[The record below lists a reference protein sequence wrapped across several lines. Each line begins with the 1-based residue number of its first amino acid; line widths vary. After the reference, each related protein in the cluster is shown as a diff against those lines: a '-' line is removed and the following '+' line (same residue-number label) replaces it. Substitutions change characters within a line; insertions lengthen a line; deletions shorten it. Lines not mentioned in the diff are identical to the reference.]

1 MSMEWLLYLP
11 AYIKVGGSF
20 LGILLLN
27 YFGLPLGLAIL
38 LFSVLLPLWA
48 GTGMDGLYYQI
59 TSFTQPQNYILPV
72 IILLLLFFT
81 ESLSKTGRM
90 ERTIRALK
98 EWLKSKHLILAG
110 LPALVGLLPMPAG
123 ALFSAPF
130 VASVDEK
137 EELELSHKV
146 AINYW
151 FRHIWEYWWPL
162 YPGVIL
168 AMQYSR
174 LPVIAFFLIQ
184 IPFTFAAVLGGYIFI
199 LRKVKGKD
207 DQDLGYGRIDTG
219 EVLSAMG
226 PIGLLVIISLV
237 GSAVLPL
244 LGIEGTLAN
253 LIAMLIGLIIAL
265 GSIFSGHAEAF
276 RPSLRM
282 LTRLDTWLMIAL
294 VVGIQTFSA
303 ALLCPLDAAGATL
316 ITGMRDELIRTGI
329 PLITVIMLIPFIS
342 GMVTGVAFG
351 FVGASFPIVFALVG
365 PEPTAALSAATTA
378 FAYSFGYMGM
388 MLSPMH
394 ACFVVTAEYFCTTV
408 FGAYRYII
416 GPVII
421 ILLTSIALSG
431 IYYITF

>member
-1 MSMEWLLYLP
+1 MSMDGLLHLP
-11 AYIKVGGSF
+11 SYIKVGGSF

-48 GTGMDGLYYQI
+48 GAGMNGLYYQI
-59 TSFTQPQNYILPV
+59 GSFSQPQNYILPV

-98 EWLKSKHLILAG
+98 EWLKSKHIILAG

-174 LPVIAFFLIQ
+174 LPVITFFLIQ
-184 IPFTFAAVLGGYIFI
+184 IPFTLAAVLGGYIFI
-199 LRKVKGKD
+199 LRRVKGED
-207 DQDLGYGRIDTG
+207 ERNRGYGNMDIDD
-219 EVLSAMG
+219 VLSAMG
-226 PIGLLVIISLV
+226 PIGILVTISIL

-253 LIAMLIGLIIAL
+253 LIAMLVGLIIAL
-265 GSIFSGHAEAF
+265 GSIFSGHTAAF

-282 LTRLDTWLMIAL
+282 LIRMDTWLMIAL
-294 VVGIQTFSA
+294 VVGIQAFSA
-303 ALLCPLDAAGATL
+303 ALLCPIDAAGATL
-316 ITGMRDELIRTGI
+316 ITGMRDEFIRTGI
-329 PLITVIMLIPFIS
+329 PLITVIMLLPFIS

-365 PEPTAALSAATTA
+365 PEPTTALSAATTA

-394 ACFVVTAEYFCTTV
+394 ACFVVTAEYFCVPV

-416 GPVII
+416 GPVVI
-421 ILLTSIALSG
+421 ILLTSIVLSG
-431 IYYITF
+431 IYYIAF

>member
-1 MSMEWLLYLP
+1 MIDWLLHLP
-11 AYIKVGGSF
+11 AYSKVGVSF

-27 YFGLPLGLAIL
+27 SSGVPLGLAIL
-38 LFSVLLPLWA
+38 LFSILLPLWA
-48 GTGMDGLYYQI
+48 GTGMGGLYYQI
-59 TSFTQPQNYILPV
+59 ASFGEPQNYILPV

-90 ERTIRALK
+90 DRTIAALK
-98 EWLKSKHLILAG
+98 EWLKSKHIILAG

-130 VASVDEK
+130 VAAVDESG
-137 EELELSHKV
+137 ELELSHKV

-174 LPVIAFFLIQ
+174 LPVIAYFLIQ
-184 IPFTFAAVLGGYIFI
+184 IPFTIVAVISGYIFI
-199 LRKVKGKD
+199 LRRIKKEDDKGV
-207 DQDLGYGRIDTG
+207 GYGKIDTG

-226 PIGLLVIISLV
+226 PIGLLVMISLV
-237 GSAVLPL
+237 GSAILPL
-244 LGIEGTLAN
+244 MGIEGTLAN
-253 LIAMLIGLIIAL
+253 LIAMLVGLIAAL
-265 GSIFSGHAEAF
+265 AAIFSGHAAAF

-282 LTRLDTWLMIAL
+282 LMRRDTWLMIAL
-294 VVGIQTFSA
+294 VVGIQAFSA
-303 ALLCPLDAAGATL
+303 ALICPVDATGATL

-351 FVGASFPIVFALVG
+351 FVGASFPIVFALIG
-365 PEPTAALSAATTA
+365 TEPTTGLLAATTV

-394 ACFVVTAEYFCTTV
+394 ACFVVTAEYFGVTV

-416 GPVII
+416 WPVISILITSI
-421 ILLTSIALSG
+421 ILSG
-431 IYYITF
+431 LYYVTF

>member
-1 MSMEWLLYLP
+1 MEWLLHLP
-11 AYIKVGGSF
+11 SYIKVGGSF

-27 YFGLPLGLAIL
+27 HFGTPLGLAIL
-38 LFSVLLPLWA
+38 LFSILLPLWA
-48 GTGMDGLYYQI
+48 GTGMNGLYYQI
-59 TSFTQPQNYILPV
+59 ASFTEPQNYILPV

-90 ERTIRALK
+90 ERTIAALK
-98 EWLKSKHLILAG
+98 EWLKIKHIILAG

-184 IPFTFAAVLGGYIFI
+184 IPFTIAAVFGGYIFI
-199 LRKVKGKD
+199 LRKIKDKD
-207 DQDLGYGRIDTG
+207 DQNRGYGKIDTG

-226 PIGLLVIISLV
+226 PIGLLVVISLL

-244 LGIEGTLAN
+244 FGVEGTLAN
-253 LIAMLIGLIIAL
+253 LIAMLVGLIIAL
-265 GSIFSGHAEAF
+265 VSVFSGYSAAF

-282 LTRLDTWLMIAL
+282 LARLDTWLMMAL

-303 ALLCPLDAAGATL
+303 ALLCPLDTAGATL
-316 ITGMRDELIRTGI
+316 ITGMRDEFIRTGI

-365 PEPTAALSAATTA
+365 PEPSAALSAATTA

-394 ACFVVTAEYFCTTV
+394 ACFVVTAEYFRTNV
-408 FGAYRYII
+408 FGAYHYII
-416 GPVII
+416 WPVII
-421 ILLTSIALSG
+421 ILLTSVILSG

>member
-1 MSMEWLLYLP
+1 MIDWLLHLP
-11 AYIKVGGSF
+11 AYSKVGVSF

-27 YFGLPLGLAIL
+27 SSGVPLGLAIL
-38 LFSVLLPLWA
+38 LFSILLPLWA
-48 GTGMDGLYYQI
+48 GTGMGGLYYQI
-59 TSFTQPQNYILPV
+59 ASFGEPQNYILPV

-90 ERTIRALK
+90 DRTIAALK
-98 EWLKSKHLILAG
+98 EWLKSKHIILAG

-130 VASVDEK
+130 VAAVDESG
-137 EELELSHKV
+137 ELELSHKV

-174 LPVIAFFLIQ
+174 LPVIAYFLIQ
-184 IPFTFAAVLGGYIFI
+184 IPFTIVAVISGYIFI
-199 LRKVKGKD
+199 LRRIKKKD
-207 DQDLGYGRIDTG
+207 DKGVGYGKIDTG

-226 PIGLLVIISLV
+226 PIGLLVMISLV
-237 GSAVLPL
+237 GSAILPL
-244 LGIEGTLAN
+244 MGIEGTLAN
-253 LIAMLIGLIIAL
+253 LIAMLVGLIAAL
-265 GSIFSGHAEAF
+265 VAIFSGHAAAF

-282 LTRLDTWLMIAL
+282 LMCIDTWFMIAL
-294 VVGIQTFSA
+294 VVGIQAFSA
-303 ALLCPLDAAGATL
+303 ALVCPVDATGATL
-316 ITGMRDELIRTGI
+316 ITGMRDEFIRTGI

-351 FVGASFPIVFALVG
+351 FVGASFPIVFALIG
-365 PEPTAALSAATTA
+365 SEPTTGLLAATTV

-394 ACFVVTAEYFCTTV
+394 ACFVVTAEYFCVTV

-416 GPVII
+416 WPVISILITSI
-421 ILLTSIALSG
+421 ILSG
-431 IYYITF
+431 LYYVTF

>member
-1 MSMEWLLYLP
+1 MSTEWLLYLP

-38 LFSVLLPLWA
+38 LFSILLPLWA
-48 GTGMDGLYYQI
+48 GTGMNGLYYQI

-137 EELELSHKV
+137 EEIEPSHKV

-184 IPFTFAAVLGGYIFI
+184 IPFTLAAVLGGYIFI
-199 LRKVKGKD
+199 LRKIKGKD

-226 PIGLLVIISLV
+226 PIGLLVTISLV

-253 LIAMLIGLIIAL
+253 LIAMLVGLIIAL
-265 GSIFSGHAEAF
+265 WSIFSGHAAAF
-276 RPSLRM
+276 RPSVRM
-282 LTRLDTWLMIAL
+282 LTRMDTWLMIAL

-316 ITGMRDELIRTGI
+316 ITGMRDEFIRTGI

-365 PEPTAALSAATTA
+365 PEPTAGLSAATTA

-421 ILLTSIALSG
+421 ILLTSITLSG
-431 IYYITF
+431 IYYITL

>member
-1 MSMEWLLYLP
+1 MSMEWFLQLP

-38 LFSVLLPLWA
+38 LFSVILPLWA
-48 GTGMDGLYYQI
+48 GAGMNGLYYQI
-59 TSFTQPQNYILPV
+59 ASFAYPQNYILPL

-90 ERTIRALK
+90 ERTIAALK
-98 EWLKSKHLILAG
+98 EWLKSKHIILAG

-137 EELELSHKV
+137 EELDTPHKV

-174 LPVIAFFLIQ
+174 LSAIAFFLIQ
-184 IPFTFAAVLGGYIFI
+184 IPFTIAAVFGGYIFI
-199 LRKVKGKD
+199 LRRIKD
-207 DQDLGYGRIDTG
+207 KDARNNGYGTMDTG
-219 EVLSAMG
+219 KVLSAMG
-226 PIGLLVIISLV
+226 PIGLLVMISLL

-253 LIAMLIGLIIAL
+253 LIAMLVGLIISI
-265 GSIFSGHAEAF
+265 GSAFSGHSTAF
-276 RPSLRM
+276 RPSLHMFKRI
-282 LTRLDTWLMIAL
+282 DTWLMIAL

-303 ALLCPLDAAGATL
+303 ALICPVDAAGATL
-316 ITGMRDELIRTGI
+316 ITGMRDEFIRTGI

-342 GMVTGVAFG
+342 GMATGVAFG

-365 PEPTAALSAATTA
+365 PEPSTALSAATTA

-394 ACFVVTAEYFCTTV
+394 ACFVVTAEYFCTNV

-421 ILLTSIALSG
+421 ILLTAVIMSG
-431 IYYITF
+431 IYYIIF

>member
-1 MSMEWLLYLP
+1 MSMDGLLHLP

-48 GTGMDGLYYQI
+48 GTGMNGLYYQI
-59 TSFTQPQNYILPV
+59 GSFSQPQNYILPV
-72 IILLLLFFT
+72 IILLLLYFT

-90 ERTIRALK
+90 ERTIKALK
-98 EWLKSKHLILAG
+98 EWLKSKHIILAG

-174 LPVIAFFLIQ
+174 LPVIVFFLIQ
-184 IPFTFAAVLGGYIFI
+184 IPFTLAAVLGGYIFI
-199 LRKVKGKD
+199 LRRVKDAD
-207 DQDLGYGRIDTG
+207 DQNRGYGKMDTS

-226 PIGLLVIISLV
+226 PIGLLVIISLL
-237 GSAVLPL
+237 GSAILPI

-253 LIAMLIGLIIAL
+253 LIAMLTGLIIAL
-265 GSIFSGHAEAF
+265 GSIFSGHAAAF

-282 LTRLDTWLMIAL
+282 LMRMDTWLMIAL
-294 VVGIQTFSA
+294 VVGIQAFSA
-303 ALLCPLDAAGATL
+303 ALLCPIDAAGATL
-316 ITGMRDELIRTGI
+316 ITGMRDEFIRTGI

-365 PEPTAALSAATTA
+365 PEPTTALSAATTA

-394 ACFVVTAEYFCTTV
+394 ACFVVTAEYFCVPV

-416 GPVII
+416 GPVVI
-421 ILLTSIALSG
+421 ILLTSIVLSG
-431 IYYITF
+431 IYYIAF

>member
-1 MSMEWLLYLP
+1 MIDWLLHLP
-11 AYIKVGGSF
+11 AYSKVGVSF

-27 YFGLPLGLAIL
+27 SSGVPLGLAIL
-38 LFSVLLPLWA
+38 LFSILLPLWA
-48 GTGMDGLYYQI
+48 GTGMGGLYYQI
-59 TSFTQPQNYILPV
+59 ASFGEPQNYILPV

-90 ERTIRALK
+90 DRTIAALK
-98 EWLKSKHLILAG
+98 EWLKSKHIILAG

-130 VASVDEK
+130 VAAVDESG
-137 EELELSHKV
+137 ELELSHKV

-174 LPVIAFFLIQ
+174 LPVIAYFLIQ
-184 IPFTFAAVLGGYIFI
+184 IPFTIVAVISGYIFI
-199 LRKVKGKD
+199 LRRIKKEDDKGV
-207 DQDLGYGRIDTG
+207 GYGKIDTG

-226 PIGLLVIISLV
+226 PIGLLVMISLV
-237 GSAVLPL
+237 GSAILPL
-244 LGIEGTLAN
+244 MGIEGTLAN
-253 LIAMLIGLIIAL
+253 LIAMLVGLIAAL
-265 GSIFSGHAEAF
+265 AAIFSGHAAAF

-282 LTRLDTWLMIAL
+282 LMRRDTWLMIAL
-294 VVGIQTFSA
+294 VVGIQAFSA
-303 ALLCPLDAAGATL
+303 ALVCPVDATGATL

-351 FVGASFPIVFALVG
+351 FVGASFPIVFALIG
-365 PEPTAALSAATTA
+365 TEPTTGLLAATTV

-394 ACFVVTAEYFCTTV
+394 ACFVVTAEYFGVTV

-416 GPVII
+416 WPVISILITSI
-421 ILLTSIALSG
+421 ILSG
-431 IYYITF
+431 LYYVTF

>member
-1 MSMEWLLYLP
+1 MIDWLLHLP
-11 AYIKVGGSF
+11 AYSKVGVSF

-27 YFGLPLGLAIL
+27 SSGVPLGLAIL
-38 LFSVLLPLWA
+38 LFSILLPLWA
-48 GTGMDGLYYQI
+48 GTGMGGLYYQI
-59 TSFTQPQNYILPV
+59 ASFGEPQNYILPV

-90 ERTIRALK
+90 DRTIAALK
-98 EWLKSKHLILAG
+98 EWLKSKHIILAG

-130 VASVDEK
+130 VAAVDESG
-137 EELELSHKV
+137 ELELSHKV

-174 LPVIAFFLIQ
+174 LPVIAYFLIQ
-184 IPFTFAAVLGGYIFI
+184 IPFTIVAVISGYIFI
-199 LRKVKGKD
+199 LRRIKKEDDKGV
-207 DQDLGYGRIDTG
+207 GYGKIDTG

-226 PIGLLVIISLV
+226 PIGLLVMISLV
-237 GSAVLPL
+237 GSAILPL
-244 LGIEGTLAN
+244 MGIEGTLAN
-253 LIAMLIGLIIAL
+253 LIAMLVGLIAAL
-265 GSIFSGHAEAF
+265 AAIFSGHAAAF
-276 RPSLRM
+276 RPSLHM
-282 LTRLDTWLMIAL
+282 LMRRDTWLMIAL
-294 VVGIQTFSA
+294 VVGIQAFSA
-303 ALLCPLDAAGATL
+303 ALICPVDATGATL

-351 FVGASFPIVFALVG
+351 FVGASFPIVFALIG
-365 PEPTAALSAATTA
+365 TEPTTGLLAATTV

-394 ACFVVTAEYFCTTV
+394 ACFVVTAEYFGVTV

-416 GPVII
+416 WPVISILITSI
-421 ILLTSIALSG
+421 ILSG
-431 IYYITF
+431 LYYVTF

>member
-1 MSMEWLLYLP
+1 MSTEWLLYLP

-38 LFSVLLPLWA
+38 LFSILLPLWA
-48 GTGMDGLYYQI
+48 GTGMNGLYYQI

-90 ERTIRALK
+90 ERTITALK

-137 EELELSHKV
+137 EEIEPSHKV

-184 IPFTFAAVLGGYIFI
+184 IPFTLAAVLGGYIFI
-199 LRKVKGKD
+199 LRKIKGKD

-253 LIAMLIGLIIAL
+253 LIAMLVGLIIAL
-265 GSIFSGHAEAF
+265 WSIFSGHAAAF
-276 RPSLRM
+276 RPSVRM
-282 LTRLDTWLMIAL
+282 LTRMDTWLMIAL

-316 ITGMRDELIRTGI
+316 ITGMRDEFIRTGI

-365 PEPTAALSAATTA
+365 PEPTAGLSAATTA

-421 ILLTSIALSG
+421 ILLTSITLSG
-431 IYYITF
+431 IYYITL

>member
-316 ITGMRDELIRTGI
+316 ITGMRDEFIRTGI

>member
-1 MSMEWLLYLP
+1 MIDWLLHLP
-11 AYIKVGGSF
+11 AYSKVGVSF

-27 YFGLPLGLAIL
+27 SSGVPLGLAIL
-38 LFSVLLPLWA
+38 LFSILLPLWA
-48 GTGMDGLYYQI
+48 GTGMGGLYYQI
-59 TSFTQPQNYILPV
+59 ASFGEPQNYILPV

-90 ERTIRALK
+90 DRTIAALK
-98 EWLKSKHLILAG
+98 EWLKSKHIILAG

-130 VASVDEK
+130 VAAVDESG
-137 EELELSHKV
+137 ELELSHKV

-174 LPVIAFFLIQ
+174 LPVIAYFLIQ
-184 IPFTFAAVLGGYIFI
+184 IPFTIVAVMSGYIFI
-199 LRKVKGKD
+199 LRRIKKEDDKGV
-207 DQDLGYGRIDTG
+207 GYGKIDTG

-226 PIGLLVIISLV
+226 PIGLLVMISLV
-237 GSAVLPL
+237 GSAILPL
-244 LGIEGTLAN
+244 MGIEGTLAN
-253 LIAMLIGLIIAL
+253 LIAMLVGLIAAL
-265 GSIFSGHAEAF
+265 AAIFSGHAAAF

-282 LTRLDTWLMIAL
+282 LMRIDTWLMIAL
-294 VVGIQTFSA
+294 VVGIQAFSA
-303 ALLCPLDAAGATL
+303 ALVCPVDATGATL
-316 ITGMRDELIRTGI
+316 ITGMRDDFIRTGI

-351 FVGASFPIVFALVG
+351 FVGASFPIVFALIG
-365 PEPTAALSAATTA
+365 TEPTTGLLAATTV

-394 ACFVVTAEYFCTTV
+394 ACFVVTAEYFGVTV

-416 GPVII
+416 WPVISILITSI
-421 ILLTSIALSG
+421 ILSG
-431 IYYITF
+431 LYYVTF

>member
-1 MSMEWLLYLP
+1 MSMEWLLPLP
-11 AYIKVGGSF
+11 AYIKVGVSF

-38 LFSVLLPLWA
+38 LFSILLPLWA
-48 GTGMDGLYYQI
+48 GTGMNGLYYEI
-59 TSFTQPQNYILPV
+59 ASFTQSQNYILPV

-90 ERTIRALK
+90 ERTVRALK

-130 VASVDEK
+130 VASVDER

-184 IPFTFAAVLGGYIFI
+184 IPFTLAAVLGGYIFI
-199 LRKVKGKD
+199 LRKVKAKD
-207 DQDLGYGRIDTG
+207 DLYRGYGRIETG
-219 EVLSAMG
+219 EVLSAIG
-226 PIGLLVIISLV
+226 PIGLLVIISLL

-253 LIAMLIGLIIAL
+253 LIAMLVGLIIAL
-265 GSIFSGHAEAF
+265 GSIFSGHAAAF

-282 LTRLDTWLMIAL
+282 LTRMDTWLMMAL
-294 VVGIQTFSA
+294 VVGIQAFSA
-303 ALLCPLDAAGATL
+303 VLLCPLDAAGATL
-316 ITGMRDELIRTGI
+316 ITGMRDEFIRTGI

-365 PEPTAALSAATTA
+365 PEPTTALSAATTA

-421 ILLTSIALSG
+421 ILLTSVVLSV
-431 IYYITF
+431 IYYISF

>member
-1 MSMEWLLYLP
+1 MIDWLLHLP
-11 AYIKVGGSF
+11 AYSKVGVSF

-27 YFGLPLGLAIL
+27 SSGVPLGLAIL
-38 LFSVLLPLWA
+38 LFSILLPLWA
-48 GTGMDGLYYQI
+48 GTGMGGLYYQI
-59 TSFTQPQNYILPV
+59 ASFGEPQNYILPV

-90 ERTIRALK
+90 DRTIAALK
-98 EWLKSKHLILAG
+98 EWLKSKHIILAG

-130 VASVDEK
+130 VAAVDESG
-137 EELELSHKV
+137 ELELSHKV

-174 LPVIAFFLIQ
+174 LPVIAYFLIQ
-184 IPFTFAAVLGGYIFI
+184 IPFTIVAVISGYIFI
-199 LRKVKGKD
+199 LRRIKKEDDKGV
-207 DQDLGYGRIDTG
+207 GYGKIDTG

-226 PIGLLVIISLV
+226 PIGLLVMISLV
-237 GSAVLPL
+237 GSAILPL
-244 LGIEGTLAN
+244 MGIEGTLAN
-253 LIAMLIGLIIAL
+253 LIAMLVGLIAAL
-265 GSIFSGHAEAF
+265 VAIFSGHAAAF

-282 LTRLDTWLMIAL
+282 LMRIDTWLMIAL
-294 VVGIQTFSA
+294 VVGIQAFSA
-303 ALLCPLDAAGATL
+303 ALVCPVDATGATL
-316 ITGMRDELIRTGI
+316 ITGMRDEFIRTGI

-351 FVGASFPIVFALVG
+351 FVGASFPIVFALIG
-365 PEPTAALSAATTA
+365 TEPTTGLLAATTV

-394 ACFVVTAEYFCTTV
+394 ACFVVTAEYFGVTV

-416 GPVII
+416 WPVII
-421 ILLTSIALSG
+421 ILITSIILSG
-431 IYYITF
+431 LYYVTF

>member
-1 MSMEWLLYLP
+1 MSMDWLLHLP

-20 LGILLLN
+20 LGILMLN

-38 LFSVLLPLWA
+38 LFSILLPLWA
-48 GTGMDGLYYQI
+48 GTGMNGLYYQI
-59 TSFTQPQNYILPV
+59 ESFSQPQNYILPV

-90 ERTIRALK
+90 ERTIGALK
-98 EWLKSKHLILAG
+98 EWLKSKHIILAG

-137 EELELSHKV
+137 KELELSHKV

-174 LPVIAFFLIQ
+174 LPVITFFLIQ
-184 IPFTFAAVLGGYIFI
+184 IPFTLAAVLGGYIFI
-199 LRKVKGKD
+199 LRRVKGED
-207 DQDLGYGRIDTG
+207 EQNRGYGKMDIG
-219 EVLSAMG
+219 EVFSAMG
-226 PIGLLVIISLV
+226 PIGLLVTLSIL

-244 LGIEGTLAN
+244 WGIEGTLAN

-265 GSIFSGHAEAF
+265 GSIFSGHAAAF

-282 LTRLDTWLMIAL
+282 LKRMDTWLMIAL
-294 VVGIQTFSA
+294 VVGIQAFSA
-303 ALLCPLDAAGATL
+303 ALLCPFNAGGDTL
-316 ITGMRDELIRTGI
+316 ITGMRDEFIRTGI

-365 PEPTAALSAATTA
+365 PEPSPALSAATTA

-416 GPVII
+416 GPVVI
-421 ILLTSIALSG
+421 ILLTAIVLSG